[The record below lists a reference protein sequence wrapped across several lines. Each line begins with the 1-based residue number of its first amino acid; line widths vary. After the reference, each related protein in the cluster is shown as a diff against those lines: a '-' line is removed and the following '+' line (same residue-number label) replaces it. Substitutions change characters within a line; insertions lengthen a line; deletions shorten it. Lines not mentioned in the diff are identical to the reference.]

1 MNSLR
6 GDIKDTLYDIADKLF
21 PKQMDKAYEQ
31 GIRVGAE
38 YAARLMSFSID
49 EAGEK
54 ANLTKTQKIGLEV
67 AQKAV
72 RDIKKHIHAR
82 TGAML

>member
-1 MNSLR
+1 MNSLK
-6 GDIKDTLYDIADKLF
+6 GDIKDWLYDLADKLF
-21 PKQMDKAYEQ
+21 PKQMDKAYDQ

-38 YAARLMSFSID
+38 YAARLMSFAVH

-54 ANLTKTQKIGLEV
+54 ADLTK
-67 AQKAV
+67 AQRVGYETALKAI
-72 RDIKKHIHAR
+72 RDSKKTITSR

>member
-1 MNSLR
+1 MNTLR
-6 GDIKDTLYDIADKLF
+6 GDIKDWLYDLADKIF

-38 YAARLMSFSID
+38 YAARLMSFAIH

-54 ANLTKTQKIGLEV
+54 ANLTKAQKVGFDV
-67 AQKAV
+67 SQKAV
-72 RDIKKHIHAR
+72 REAKKKITSR

>member
-1 MNSLR
+1 VKTLQ
-6 GDIKDTLYDIADKLF
+6 GDIKDWWYDVADWLF

-38 YAARLMSFSID
+38 YAARLMSFQVI

-54 ANLTKTQKIGLEV
+54 AELTKSQQVGFEV
-67 AQKAV
+67 ARKAI
-72 RDIKKHIHAR
+72 RESKKTITSR

>member
-6 GDIKDTLYDIADKLF
+6 GDIKDWLYDLADKIF
-21 PKQMDKAYEQ
+21 PKQMDKAYDQ

-38 YAARLMSFSID
+38 YAARLMSFAIH

-54 ANLTKTQKIGLEV
+54 ADLTK
-67 AQKAV
+67 AQKVGFEVSQQAV
-72 RDIKKHIHAR
+72 RDAKKKIAAR

>member
-6 GDIKDTLYDIADKLF
+6 GDIKDWLYDIADKLF
-21 PKQMDKAYEQ
+21 PKQMDKAYDQ

-38 YAARLMSFSID
+38 YAARLMSFAIH

-54 ANLTKTQKIGLEV
+54 ANLTKAQKIGLEV
-67 AQKAV
+67 AQQAV
-72 RDIKKHIHAR
+72 RDSKKKISSK
-82 TGAML
+82 TGALL

>member
-1 MNSLR
+1 MKSLR
-6 GDIKDTLYDIADKLF
+6 GDIKDWLYDLADKIF

-38 YAARLMSFSID
+38 YAARLMSFAIH

-54 ANLTKTQKIGLEV
+54 ANLTKAQQVGFEV
-67 AQKAV
+67 TKKAV
-72 RDIKKHIHAR
+72 REAKKTITSR